1 VVVGNLWD
9 VTDRDI
15 DRFATRVLQHWC
27 DTQAEP
33 QPGAQPQSSARASS
47 SSNSGGVRSSS
58 LQCGSSGLQ
67 EAVSVSQSLALS
79 RQACRLPTL
88 IGSAAVC
95 FGLPALVQ
103 PQHGDTA

>member
-15 DRFATRVLQHWC
+15 DRFAARVLQHWC

-33 QPGAQPQSSARASS
+33 QPGTQPQSSARASS
-47 SSNSGGVRSSS
+47 NNSSSAVGSSS
-58 LQCGSSGLQ
+58 LRCGSSGLQ

-95 FGLPALVQ
+95 FGLPAVVQ
-103 PQHGDTA
+103 PQLNDTA